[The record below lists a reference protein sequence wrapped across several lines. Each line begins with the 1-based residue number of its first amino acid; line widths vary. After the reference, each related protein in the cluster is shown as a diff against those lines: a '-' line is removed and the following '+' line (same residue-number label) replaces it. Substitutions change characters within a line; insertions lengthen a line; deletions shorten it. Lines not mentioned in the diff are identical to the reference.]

1 MSVAKRPPLPV
12 ILLANDLLDGEVV
25 FWTGQA
31 WSDRPSEALIARDE
45 TTAIQLEAAAAQA
58 LAQNKVVDA
67 YLVDVAL
74 DGKGHAVPHHY
85 REKIK
90 TEGPSVRR
98 DLGKQAGQSN
108 LANLGNLANLA
119 PSGR

>member
-1 MSVAKRPPLPV
+1 MTAAKRLPLPV

-25 FWTGQA
+25 FWTGRS
-31 WSDRPSEALIARDE
+31 WSDRPNEALLARDE
-45 TTAIQLEAAAAQA
+45 AAAQQLEAAAAQA

-74 DGKGHAVPHHY
+74 DGEGHAVPRHY

-108 LANLGNLANLA
+108 LV
-119 PSGR
+119 PTGR

>member
-1 MSVAKRPPLPV
+1 MSAAKRPPLPV

-25 FWTGQA
+25 FWTGRI
-31 WSDRPSEALIARDE
+31 WSDRPAAALVARDE
-45 TTAIQLEAAAAQA
+45 LGAQQLEAAAAQA

-74 DGKGHAVPHHY
+74 DSEGRAVPCHY

-108 LANLGNLANLA
+108 LAPTGH
-119 PSGR
+119 

>member
-1 MSVAKRPPLPV
+1 MSAAKRPPLPV

-25 FWTGQA
+25 FWTGSN
-31 WSDRPSEALIARDE
+31 WSDRPAAALIARDE
-45 TTAIQLEAAAAQA
+45 AGAALLEAAAAQA
-58 LAQNKVVDA
+58 IAQNKVVDA

-74 DGKGHAVPHHY
+74 DSEGHAVPRHY

-108 LANLGNLANLA
+108 LAPTGH
-119 PSGR
+119 

>member
-1 MSVAKRPPLPV
+1 MTAAQRPPLPV

-25 FWTGQA
+25 FWTGSN
-31 WSDRPSEALIARDE
+31 WSDRPAAALIARDE
-45 TTAIQLEAAAAQA
+45 AGAALLEAAAAQA

-74 DGKGHAVPHHY
+74 DGEGRAVPRHY

-108 LANLGNLANLA
+108 LAPTGH
-119 PSGR
+119 

>member
-1 MSVAKRPPLPV
+1 MTAAKRPPLPV

-25 FWTGQA
+25 FWTGRG
-31 WSDRPSEALIARDE
+31 WSDRPAEALIAKD
-45 TTAIQLEAAAAQA
+45 EAAAFELERAATHA

-74 DGKGHAVPHHY
+74 DAEGHAVPRHY

-108 LANLGNLANLA
+108 LVPTGH
-119 PSGR
+119 

>member
-1 MSVAKRPPLPV
+1 MSAPKRPPLPV
-12 ILLANDLLDGEVV
+12 LLLANDLLDGEVV
-25 FWTGQA
+25 FWTGSQ
-31 WSDRPSEALIARDE
+31 WSDRPEAALIAKDE
-45 TTAIQLEAAAAQA
+45 ATAQVLERVAAQQI
-58 LAQNKVVDA
+58 AQNKVVDA

-74 DGKGHAVPHHY
+74 NAKGAAIPRHY

-108 LANLGNLANLA
+108 LT
-119 PSGR
+119 SGL

>member
-1 MSVAKRPPLPV
+1 MTAAKRPPLPV

-25 FWTGQA
+25 FWTGHA
-31 WSDRPSEALIARDE
+31 WSDRPAEAFIAHDE
-45 TTAIQLEAAAAQA
+45 AAAHQLEAVAGQA
-58 LAQNKVVDA
+58 LAQNKLVDA

-74 DGKGHAVPHHY
+74 DDQGCAVPRHY

-108 LANLGNLANLA
+108 LVPTGH
-119 PSGR
+119 

>member
-1 MSVAKRPPLPV
+1 MTAVKRPPLPV

-25 FWTGQA
+25 FWTGHT
-31 WSDRPSEALIARDE
+31 WSDRPEEALIARDE
-45 TTAIQLEAAAAQA
+45 AGAALLEAAAARA
-58 LAQNKVVDA
+58 LAQNQVVDA
-67 YLVDVAL
+67 YLVDIAL
-74 DGKGHAVPHHY
+74 DAQGRAVPRHY

-108 LANLGNLANLA
+108 LVPTGH
-119 PSGR
+119 

>member
-1 MSVAKRPPLPV
+1 MTAAKRPPLPV

-25 FWTGQA
+25 FWTGRH
-31 WSDRPSEALIARDE
+31 WSDRPGEALIARDE
-45 TTAIQLEAAAAQA
+45 TTAQKLEAAAAQA

-74 DGKGHAVPHHY
+74 DSEGHAVPRHY

-108 LANLGNLANLA
+108 LTPTGH
-119 PSGR
+119 